1 MRDARWNLLI
11 VSRVLTA
18 TQLPSAADARP
29 VFVAHLGAAWSFT
42 DVAFALAL
50 ERTSA
55 AFGGRVGTGAVDVDD
70 PRNHGFLE
78 RLGLHD
84 VPALACF
91 VRGELI
97 DVLPGPR
104 TEGELRELFLALEA
118 RAA

>member
-1 MRDARWNLLI
+1 MVA
-11 VSRVLTA
+11 RVLTA
-18 TQLPSAADARP
+18 AQLPSAAATRP
-29 VFVAHLGAAWSFT
+29 VFVAHLGVAWHFS
-42 DVAFALAL
+42 DVAFAQAL
-50 ERTSA
+50 ERAGA

-70 PRNHGFLE
+70 PRNRSFLE
-78 RLGLHD
+78 RLGLRD

-91 VRGELI
+91 IRGELT